1 MKVYK
6 VMSQIEFI
14 ISISKQGINKQLIF
28 HEYKQVKIIILPIC
42 IYIY

>member
-1 MKVYK
+1 MIFLKIFFLYKLNNEGYK

-28 HEYKQVKIIILPIC
+28 H
-42 IYIY
+42 